1 MANITKS
8 ERQERIR
15 RQMKMYHGT
24 EAEKAQAIDEIVSE
38 NISLIVD
45 VINKH
50 YPSYKR
56 DYFEDL
62 KQEGVVGLL
71 ESLEVFDPEKGA
83 LATIATFY
91 IIHHINDY
99 ISRYIHG
106 VRPHYNRYIKRVRSA
121 LDELERR
128 GITNPSLVDIAMLS
142 ELSIAEVKR
151 ALDVYNK
158 SQLQSYDSEEYLDSM
173 VTNTAMSP
181 DETYE
186 DQEKRETL
194 ASAMQEL
201 TPSEMTVICMKYR
214 LGDYVNLKKQPSNQ
228 EIAQASGIP
237 LHMIRSITQQALRKL
252 RNNKALASLFTPSVV
267 PDYDTPVSVAPLS
280 SAQMEANYLLD
291 EDDQEIHE
299 KLPEYENESDF
310 NEPEDLDI

>member
-1 MANITKS
+1 MANMTKS

-15 RQMKMYHGT
+15 RQMKTYHGT
-24 EAEKAQAIDEIVSE
+24 EAEKMQAIDEIVNE

-45 VINKH
+45 IINKH

-106 VRPHYNRYIKRVRSA
+106 VRPHYNRYIKRVRA
-121 LDELERR
+121 AIDELERR
-128 GITNPSLVDIAMLS
+128 GNTNPSLVDISILS
-142 ELSIAEVKR
+142 ELSVAEVRR
-151 ALDVYNK
+151 AMDVYNK
-158 SQLQSYDSEEYLDSM
+158 AQLQSYDSEEYLDSM
-173 VTNTAMSP
+173 VTNTQMSP
-181 DETYE
+181 DEVYE
-186 DQEKRETL
+186 DQEKHEIL
-194 ASAMQEL
+194 SAAMSEL
-201 TPSEMTVICMKYR
+201 TEQEMIVICMKYR
-214 LGDYVNLKKQPSNQ
+214 IGNYASLKKQPSNQ
-228 EIAQASGIP
+228 EIAQESGIP

-252 RNNKALASLFTPSVV
+252 RNNRELSSLFNSQPQM
-267 PDYDTPVSVAPLS
+267 DYDPPIAVAPLK
-280 SAQMEANYLLD
+280 SAEMEANYLLD
-291 EDDQEIHE
+291 DSDIEVHQKIKADAAVGDDLQM
-299 KLPEYENESDF
+299 
-310 NEPEDLDI
+310 

>member
-1 MANITKS
+1 MANMTKS

-15 RQMKMYHGT
+15 TQMKLYHGT
-24 EAEKAQAIDEIVSE
+24 PAEKDRAIDEIVNE

-45 VINKH
+45 IINKH

-121 LDELERR
+121 MDELERR
-128 GITNPSLVDIAMLS
+128 GITNPSLTDIAILS
-142 ELSIAEVKR
+142 ELSVAEVRR

-158 SQLQSYDSEEYLDSM
+158 TQLQSYESEEYLDSM
-173 VTNTAMSP
+173 VTNTQMTP
-181 DETYE
+181 DEVYE
-186 DQEKRETL
+186 DVEKHEIL
-194 ASAMQEL
+194 SSAMAEL
-201 TPSEMTVICMKYR
+201 TPQEVIVVCMKYR
-214 LGDYVNLKKQPSNQ
+214 IGDYSVLKKQPSNQ
-228 EIAQASGIP
+228 EISQESGIP
-237 LHMIRSITQQALRKL
+237 LHMIRQITQQALRKL
-252 RNNKALASLFTPSVV
+252 RNNRDLSSLFNSQPQ
-267 PDYDTPVSVAPLS
+267 PDYDPPIAVAPLK
-280 SAQMEANYLLD
+280 SAEMEANYLLD
-291 EDDQEIHE
+291 DSDVEVHERIKESKPKDEI
-299 KLPEYENESDF
+299 
-310 NEPEDLDI
+310 EDLPF